1 MWRRIEVSH
10 LTERERLI
18 DLITEANIKLF
29 GSQKSFVE
37 FIADYLLENGVI
49 VLPVKVGESIYYI
62 DEKENKV
69 EQECIR
75 YYTCKMW
82 ETTPILTRHNKNFW
96 KTYKFGKN
104 VFLTRE
110 EAENALNEQ
119 KK

>member
-1 MWRRIEVSH
+1 M
-10 LTERERLI
+10 TERERLI
-18 DLITEANIKLF
+18 HLIGEIKSYEY
-29 GSQKSFVE
+29 GGMATVTNE
-37 FIADYLLENGVI
+37 GVADYLLENGVI

-104 VFLTRE
+104 VFLNRE
-110 EAENALNEQ
+110 EAENVLKDQ